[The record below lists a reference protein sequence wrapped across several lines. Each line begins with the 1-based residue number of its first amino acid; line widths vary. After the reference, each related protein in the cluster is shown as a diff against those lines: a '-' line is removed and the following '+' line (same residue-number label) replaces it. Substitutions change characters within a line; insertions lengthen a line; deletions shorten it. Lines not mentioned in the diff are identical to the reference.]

1 MTSFQNESLRKKLY
15 DYIKNKMNSGEL
27 KRGDTINQK
36 ELSEELGISR
46 TPFRDCMIQ
55 LEAEGFVTIV
65 PCKGVIVRYLT
76 FEEIMDAQEVGAAL
90 EGMAYELAFEP
101 VRKSS
106 VEKLRLIVDEV
117 EKRLHD
123 GDVSLCYD
131 KNIAF
136 HETIL
141 EKCPNKQIVSTL
153 VKMRERLYDFPR
165 HDLTPVLKWEKLF
178 WQEHR
183 NQIEILNNWTAKE
196 FGEYNRTVHWGIQGK
211 EGYWETLFDVPAGSV
226 KKYFIERAKTS

>member
-15 DYIKNKMNSGEL
+15 DYIKDKINSGEL

-55 LEAEGFVTIV
+55 LEAEGLVTIV

-76 FEEIMDAQEVGAAL
+76 FEEIMETQEIGAAL
-90 EGMAYELAFEP
+90 EGMAYELAFEA
-101 VRKSS
+101 VRRSS
-106 VEKLRLIVDEV
+106 VDKLTSIVDEV
-117 EKRLHD
+117 EKKLND
-123 GDVSLCYD
+123 CNVSLCYE
-131 KNIAF
+131 KNIEF

-141 EKCPNKQIVSTL
+141 SKCPNKQIVL
-153 VKMRERLYDFPR
+153 QLIKMRERLYDFPR
-165 HDLTPVLKWEKLF
+165 HDLMPVLEWEKLF

-183 NQIEILNNWTAKE
+183 HQIDILISGTARE
-196 FGEYNRTVHWGIQGK
+196 FGEYNRNVHWNIRGK
-211 EGYWETLFDVPAGSV
+211 EGYWETLFNVPGGSV
-226 KKYFIERAKTS
+226 KKYLAERVKIS